1 MNNKCE
7 DFANLE
13 DLDIDLGKLGKASVL
28 PDFTEYETYLDLNER
43 ILYLDFDINDA
54 LVDYSRRII
63 RWNRQDRDI
72 PIEEIGRASC
82 RERV

>member
-7 DFANLE
+7 DFTNLE
-13 DLDIDLGKLGKASVL
+13 DLAIDLGKLGKAASVL

-72 PIEEIGRASC
+72 PVE
-82 RERV
+82 

>member
-13 DLDIDLGKLGKASVL
+13 DLLIDLGKLGKASVL

-43 ILYLDFDINDA
+43 ILYLDFDVNDA
-54 LVDYSRRII
+54 LNVNPSNYSST
-63 RWNRQDRDI
+63 
-72 PIEEIGRASC
+72 PMVA
-82 RERV
+82 V

>member
-63 RWNRQDRDI
+63 RWNGKFI
-72 PIEEIGRASC
+72 KIC
-82 RERV
+82 